1 VYPKDICQSQV
12 VECEAVYNLVV
23 DREHIVFIN
32 GIPVILLGHSY
43 TQGIL
48 RHDYLGSQKV
58 IQDLERMLGW
68 NSGHI
73 VLNGDCA
80 LRKNRK
86 LTRFVNNR

>member
-1 VYPKDICQSQV
+1 MVKCG
-12 VECEAVYNLVV
+12 AVYNLVV

-32 GIPVILLGHSY
+32 EVPVILLGHSY

-58 IQDLERMLGW
+58 IQDLERMPGW
-68 NSGHI
+68 NTGFI
-73 VLNGDCA
+73 ILNGDCA
-80 LRKNRK
+80 LRQNKK